1 MARFPMAT
9 AIAALAILVL
19 APVCASAQST
29 SILDRVKE
37 RAQSRAQSQTENKAN
52 EQVDSTVDKTV
63 DCMFNPVEC
72 AKKTP
77 AATPAPTPA
86 PAPTEGEAAP
96 AQVANKTEWYA
107 ENQGK
112 RVGPMPREQ
121 LSTMVTSG
129 QVTATTLV
137 WREGLGD
144 WTAAGQVPELGD
156 VFKKVPPPLP
166 TRSGPPPLPSK

>member
-1 MARFPMAT
+1 MARFPSAMAATVAT
-9 AIAALAILVL
+9 ATLALLVL
-19 APVCASAQST
+19 ASVCASAQST

-63 DCMFNPVEC
+63 DCMFNPIEC

-86 PAPTEGEAAP
+86 PGEVAP
-96 AQVANKTEWYA
+96 APVADTTEWYA

-129 QVTATTLV
+129 QITPTTLV
-137 WREGLGD
+137 WREGLGE

>member
-1 MARFPMAT
+1 MARFPIAMAATVAT
-9 AIAALAILVL
+9 ATLALLVL

-63 DCMFNPVEC
+63 DCMFNPIEC

-86 PAPTEGEAAP
+86 PGEVAP
-96 AQVANKTEWYA
+96 APVADTTEWYA

-129 QVTATTLV
+129 QITPTTLV
-137 WREGLGD
+137 WREGLGE

>member
-1 MARFPMAT
+1 MARFPLAMMT
-9 AIAALAILVL
+9 AIAAFSLLAL
-19 APVCASAQST
+19 APRSASAQSA

-77 AATPAPTPA
+77 AAAPAPGEVAPTP
-86 PAPTEGEAAP
+86 
-96 AQVANKTEWYA
+96 VADTTEWYA

-112 RVGPMPREQ
+112 RLGPMPRDQ
-121 LSTMVTSG
+121 LATLVTSG
-129 QVTATTLV
+129 QVTQTTLV
-137 WREGLGD
+137 WREGMGE
-144 WTAAGQVPELGD
+144 WTPAGQVSELGD

-166 TRSGPPPLPSK
+166 TRSGPPPLPIK

>member
-1 MARFPMAT
+1 MARFPLAMMT
-9 AIAALAILVL
+9 AIAAFSLLAL
-19 APVCASAQST
+19 APRSASAQST
-29 SILDRVKE
+29 SILDRVQE

-77 AATPAPTPA
+77 AAAPA
-86 PAPTEGEAAP
+86 PAPASTEGEVAP
-96 AQVANKTEWYA
+96 TQVADTTEWYA

-137 WREGLGD
+137 WREGLGE

>member
-1 MARFPMAT
+1 MARFPIAMMA
-9 AIAALAILVL
+9 AIAAFSLLAL
-19 APVCASAQST
+19 APRSASAQST

-52 EQVDSTVDKTV
+52 QEADATVDTTV
-63 DCMFNPVEC
+63 ECMFNPVEC

-77 AATPAPTPA
+77 AAAPA
-86 PAPTEGEAAP
+86 PAPAEVVLAP
-96 AQVANKTEWYA
+96 AADTTEWYA

-137 WREGLGD
+137 WREGLGE